1 MVSTKLIIIES
12 TLGKFAF
19 TYDKKDNL
27 IYQEFGKTNQIYF
40 TTDPNEG
47 GNLSDDWEMV
57 DMPRLDKEYI
67 PMVNQAI
74 KNLTK
79 ENV

>member
-27 IYQEFGKTNQIYF
+27 IYQEFGKTNQIYLIRNSPPHGSQF
-40 TTDPNEG
+40 VPQYRLFWNSG
-47 GNLSDDWEMV
+47 V
-57 DMPRLDKEYI
+57 DCFL
-67 PMVNQAI
+67 QQH
-74 KNLTK
+74 
-79 ENV
+79 

>member
-27 IYQEFGKTNQIYF
+27 IYQELEKQIKYILQLIQMKVEICQMIGKWLIC
-40 TTDPNEG
+40 
-47 GNLSDDWEMV
+47 
-57 DMPRLDKEYI
+57 LD
-67 PMVNQAI
+67 
-74 KNLTK
+74 
-79 ENV
+79 